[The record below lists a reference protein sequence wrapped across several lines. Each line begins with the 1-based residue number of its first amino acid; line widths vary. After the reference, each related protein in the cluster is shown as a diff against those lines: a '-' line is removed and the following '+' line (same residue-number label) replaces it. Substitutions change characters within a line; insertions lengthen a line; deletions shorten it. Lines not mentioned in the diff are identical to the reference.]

1 MFTPRVE
8 YALVSMKIRLLPTAL
23 VLVIVALIALIVVL
37 SVKRGIEVSAP
48 PPVILSDTDRDDADR
63 IIRARINTL
72 SVTPPKLGGRFDVES
87 IDWDDRGRA
96 HVTYGDGESTLEGI
110 ATVLTGS
117 GRVRVESFDV
127 KE

>member
-1 MFTPRVE
+1 MR
-8 YALVSMKIRLLPTAL
+8 IRLLPTAL
-23 VLVIVALIALIVVL
+23 TLLIVALIALIVVL

-48 PPVILSDTDRDDADR
+48 PPVILSDADRDDAER

-72 SVTPPKLGGRFDVES
+72 SPTPPKLGGRFEVET
-87 IDWDDRGRA
+87 IEWDDRGRA
-96 HVTYGDGESTLEGI
+96 RVTYGDGESTLEGT

-117 GRVRVESFDV
+117 GRVKVEGFEV